1 MLLSIELKI
10 YSNININ
17 KTGMNLFKKYLKIF
31 ERFQFIFI
39 LTAFFII
46 LILISTNLKYI
57 YNTYPNFN
65 FLITYYAFDL
75 IYLD

>member
-65 FLITYYAFDL
+65 FLITY
-75 IYLD
+75 